1 MSVYGSTRNKAE
13 YPAGLGASTQA
24 PLNMYSVPAGQAYVA
39 ATEPTATDDYFPSSG
54 AVVIGSKKMY
64 TIQYDHRVALVYADD
79 VTATQAVHHWKD

>member
-13 YPAGLGASTQA
+13 YPAGQGASTQA

-39 ATEPTATDDYFPSSG
+39 ATEPTTTDDYFPSSG
-54 AVVIGSKKMY
+54 AVVVGSKKMY

-79 VTATQAVHHWKD
+79 VPATQAVHHWED